1 MWDDLSTL
9 YSCFKLHAVLFGPSS
24 NTEKDDV
31 FSNDAVQLNNYCN
44 TGFAGNREWTQAGQ
58 FGFASWCQS
67 QILRGRHW
75 RTDHWDAQEK
85 IPQSQGGCARYF
97 RLASGRVGLMPA
109 RPHCS
114 VCQLIHLSVRQS
126 PCVCHFCPSVWQR
139 DNAEP
144 WRSRLRLLLWLLVL
158 GLLWE
163 RWIEGNS
170 SLWVRGLGLQ
180 TCSSPVWDFA
190 PMPDT

>member
-1 MWDDLSTL
+1 MVWWKQRMDAVRAVWRCLLVSESNTKRSALISETLKTESTEPRRMRKIFEVSMRARRLDARVSTL
-9 YSCFKLHAVLFGPSS
+9 
-24 NTEKDDV
+24 
-31 FSNDAVQLNNYCN
+31 
-44 TGFAGNREWTQAGQ
+44 
-58 FGFASWCQS
+58 
-67 QILRGRHW
+67 
-75 RTDHWDAQEK
+75 
-85 IPQSQGGCARYF
+85 
-97 RLASGRVGLMPA
+97 
-109 RPHCS
+109 
-114 VCQLIHLSVRQS
+114 CQLIHLSMHQS
-126 PCVCHFCPSVWQR
+126 ACVCHFCPPVWQR

-190 PMPDT
+190 LMPDT

>member
-1 MWDDLSTL
+1 MSLL
-9 YSCFKLHAVLFGPSS
+9 VPKS
-24 NTEKDDV
+24 NTERWLLKKRRVFWMQRVWDV
-31 FSNDAVQLNNYCN
+31 QERHHSDERVWGFQVGIWVPQLGACV
-44 TGFAGNREWTQAGQ
+44 
-58 FGFASWCQS
+58 S
-67 QILRGRHW
+67 IL
-75 RTDHWDAQEK
+75 
-85 IPQSQGGCARYF
+85 F
-97 RLASGRVGLMPA
+97 RMPA
-109 RPHCS
+109 YT
-114 VCQLIHLSVRQS
+114 SVRAS
-126 PCVCHFCPSVWQR
+126 VSACNVCLCASVCVCHFCPSVWQR

>member
-1 MWDDLSTL
+1 MSLPVAKSDTERWLLKKRRVFWMQTVSAGEQNVRYWD
-9 YSCFKLHAVLFGPSS
+9 
-24 NTEKDDV
+24 
-31 FSNDAVQLNNYCN
+31 VQERNHSDE
-44 TGFAGNREWTQAGQ
+44 RV
-58 FGFASWCQS
+58 
-67 QILRGRHW
+67 
-75 RTDHWDAQEK
+75 WDFQVV
-85 IPQSQGGCARYF
+85 IW
-97 RLASGRVGLMPA
+97 
-109 RPHCS
+109 
-114 VCQLIHLSVRQS
+114 VCQLGACASILFRMPAYTSVRAS
-126 PCVCHFCPSVWQR
+126 VSACNVCLCVCVCHCCPSVWQR